1 MITKAMM
8 RVLERAFV
16 AEITRAIEPGQP
28 QIPLR
33 LGKSKAVQACVVA
46 ELLVP
51 VEVTL
56 PGRFPVTV
64 RGHELTHTGRF
75 AYCSTCG
82 EDDAP

>member
-8 RVLERAFV
+8 RVLERAFIG
-16 AEITRAIEPGQP
+16 EINRAIEPGQP
-28 QIPLR
+28 QIPLQ

-46 ELLVP
+46 ELLEP

-56 PGRFPVTV
+56 PGRFPVIV
-64 RGHELTHTGRF
+64 RGHKLTHAGRF

-82 EDDAP
+82 SENEP